1 MELRK
6 WKALNQERT
15 LQQQRAKLIVQQEF
29 GTSAQPRRVPMSA
42 NSECCF
48 PLAAF
53 ASSAEAQVTARLQ
66 LARGMG
72 AREVAFGSKS
82 VHPLLKV
89 FQD

>member
-42 NSECCF
+42 NSECSF

-53 ASSAEAQVTARLQ
+53 ASSAEAQVTARPQ
-66 LARGMG
+66 LARIGEG
-72 AREVAFGSKS
+72 VGPRAGFLA
-82 VHPLLKV
+82 
-89 FQD
+89 

>member
-53 ASSAEAQVTARLQ
+53 ASSAEAQSNGEASTRQVVVVGLTL
-66 LARGMG
+66 
-72 AREVAFGSKS
+72 
-82 VHPLLKV
+82 
-89 FQD
+89 